1 MFPAGRKRASELG
14 DAQAKEL
21 QGRASARDAVI
32 NRFRKARRSLWTRD
46 GGKCPRQYKQLR
58 LDGRGQPKTEDTL
71 KE

>member
-32 NRFRKARRSLWTRD
+32 NRFRKQGDLYGPETAGNARDNTSS
-46 GGKCPRQYKQLR
+46 
-58 LDGRGQPKTEDTL
+58 
-71 KE
+71 